1 VPSTAYPLVRSTN
14 YIVRSC
20 QCLSAPDIYT
30 PLTVIRS
37 LELEPL
43 LAALRALQSAADR
56 RTVQRLKAS
65 LEETEGTPSTS
76 PSPGRNPRQAQSLR
90 YDPASIFL
98 LEMMLSIA
106 SQAKQYLEDVW

>member
-1 VPSTAYPLVRSTN
+1 M
-14 YIVRSC
+14 
-20 QCLSAPDIYT
+20 
-30 PLTVIRS
+30 IRS

-56 RTVQRLKAS
+56 RTDQKLRAL
-65 LEETEGTPSTS
+65 LEETEGTPPAS
-76 PSPGRNPRQAQSLR
+76 PTPGRAFRHTPPLR
-90 YDPASIFL
+90 YDPATVFL

>member
-1 VPSTAYPLVRSTN
+1 MPSTAYQLVKSTN

-20 QCLSAPDIYT
+20 QPLSAPDIYT
-30 PLTVIRS
+30 LLTVTRS

-56 RTVQRLKAS
+56 RTVQKLKAV
-65 LEETEGTPSTS
+65 LEETEGTPPTS
-76 PSPGRNPRQAQSLR
+76 PSLGRNPRQTQSLR
-90 YDPASIFL
+90 YDPASVFL

-106 SQAKQYLEDVW
+106 NQAKQYLEDVW

>member
-1 VPSTAYPLVRSTN
+1 MCHSIT
-14 YIVRSC
+14 
-20 QCLSAPDIYT
+20 
-30 PLTVIRS
+30 IRS

-56 RTVQRLKAS
+56 RTVQKLRAL
-65 LEETEGTPSTS
+65 LEETEGAPSVSS
-76 PSPGRNPRQAQSLR
+76 PPGRALRHVQSLR
-90 YDPASIFL
+90 YDPSSVFL

>member
-1 VPSTAYPLVRSTN
+1 M
-14 YIVRSC
+14 
-20 QCLSAPDIYT
+20 
-30 PLTVIRS
+30 IRS

-56 RTVQRLKAS
+56 RTVQKLRSL
-65 LEETEGTPSTS
+65 LEETEGAPPTPSQ
-76 PSPGRNPRQAQSLR
+76 PGRGLRQVQSLR
-90 YDPASIFL
+90 YDPSSVFL